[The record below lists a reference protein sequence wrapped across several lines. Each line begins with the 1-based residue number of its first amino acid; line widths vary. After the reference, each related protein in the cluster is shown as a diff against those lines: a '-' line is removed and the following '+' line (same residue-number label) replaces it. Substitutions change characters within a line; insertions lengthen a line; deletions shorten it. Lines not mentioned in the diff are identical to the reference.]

1 MDLNL
6 DGRTAVVTGGSR
18 GIGLAIV
25 RTLLAEGARVVTG
38 SRTITPELLATR
50 ALHISVDLATPDGPQ
65 LLVDEA
71 LRRLGGIDILVNNV
85 GIGDPA
91 DLLAGALN
99 PIHELTDDD
108 WTHVFDLHF
117 YSALRTTRAA
127 IPSLI
132 ERHGTVINISS
143 AGAHIV
149 TAGPAHYNVAKAALN
164 ALGKVIAEQYGAAGV
179 RAITISPGPVSTG
192 VWTDPD
198 GFIALVAERQG
209 MDPEAFAKQLL
220 GTLGAS
226 TGRITTPEEVAS
238 VVAFAAA
245 PNNLTGTEIILDGG
259 TVKS

>member
-1 MDLNL
+1 M
-6 DGRTAVVTGGSR
+6 
-18 GIGLAIV
+18 
-25 RTLLAEGARVVTG
+25 
-38 SRTITPELLATR
+38 
-50 ALHISVDLATPDGPQ
+50 
-65 LLVDEA
+65 
-71 LRRLGGIDILVNNV
+71 
-85 GIGDPA
+85 
-91 DLLAGALN
+91 
-99 PIHELTDDD
+99 
-108 WTHVFDLHF
+108 
-117 YSALRTTRAA
+117 RTTRAA

-220 GTLGAS
+220 GTLGAA
-226 TGRITTPEEVAS
+226 TGRITTPEEVSS
-238 VVAFAAA
+238 VVAFAAS